1 MRRAAALA
9 LATLSCAV
17 LAGAAAAGEFT
28 RRGTVTRVIA
38 GDPSSSGSRAA
49 LPSASADRDRHAGAR
64 SLLRAQGAR
73 AGTGACA
80 REARRARRRYE
91 AGDARPLPP
100 PPRLRVAP
108 RRVRPRTPPI
118 LGGFGKVYARE
129 RAFARLGPTGAPR
142 GRREGSG
149 AGSGARARRP
159 PPARTPRR
167 GATPRIRTS
176 APSPAAR
183 SRLRGRL
190 GLEFR
195 GRRLRSAPLRRRRGR
210 RRLRGLR
217 GETGDDG
224 RANKRGRLSPPP
236 RGP

>member
-64 SLLRAQGAR
+64 SLLRVQGAR

-129 RAFARLGPTGAPR
+129 RAFARLGPYGSAQRTARRLGRGLWGACAPSSAGADAAARCHASYPDFCSLPR
-142 GRREGSG
+142 RPISTARTS
-149 AGSGARARRP
+149 RARVSRSSAP
-159 PPARTPRR
+159 IRTASTATGTASAARTERR
-167 GATPRIRTS
+167 
-176 APSPAAR
+176 
-183 SRLRGRL
+183 
-190 GLEFR
+190 
-195 GRRLRSAPLRRRRGR
+195 
-210 RRLRGLR
+210 
-217 GETGDDG
+217 DG
-224 RANKRGRLSPPP
+224 
-236 RGP
+236 